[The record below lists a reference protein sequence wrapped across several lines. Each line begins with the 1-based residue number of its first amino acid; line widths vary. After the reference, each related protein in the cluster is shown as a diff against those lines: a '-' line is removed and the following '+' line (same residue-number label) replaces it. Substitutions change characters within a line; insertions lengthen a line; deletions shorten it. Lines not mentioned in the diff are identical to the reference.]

1 MTTLLEYAQQHFPEH
16 EVECPDGAVP
26 LNDITVV
33 AHVVG
38 RTRAASLVEGLRKA
52 LHAGIAREEP
62 RIKTVIVEP
71 TSPTMVNSGG
81 EDPEGVVDLPVRRL
95 AVGALIGGVILGSIV
110 GVVGGLVASSLVAGV
125 LVGLFGALLGAAAGA
140 MWAGGGRYAGNR
152 SWEQPHAPES
162 AIVLVAATFDHE
174 GDALEAAEVMATYVP
189 NAVRI
194 VAEDGAWRSPNI

>member
-110 GVVGGLVASSLVAGV
+110 GVVRPRGRCP
-125 LVGLFGALLGAAAGA
+125 
-140 MWAGGGRYAGNR
+140 GGGRGDGHLR
-152 SWEQPHAPES
+152 PERGEDRRRGRG
-162 AIVLVAATFDHE
+162 L
-174 GDALEAAEVMATYVP
+174 AEPQHLSVP
-189 NAVRI
+189 NI
-194 VAEDGAWRSPNI
+194 